1 VRLHVRE
8 WGDRDAPR
16 IVCLHG
22 VQAYG
27 GRFRRLAEER
37 LAFRYR
43 VVAPDLRGHGQSPRE
58 APWTLKAHLEDV
70 LEIAGDPR
78 VWIGHSFGGRLVA
91 ELMAAQ
97 PDRVQR
103 AVFLDPALTVPPDY
117 ARFLSDQE
125 LAQDLSFESEEEAI
139 GAGLAGRPEPVSD
152 DVRRQV
158 REQVEQGADGRFRF
172 AYSHEAVAASLLEC
186 AAPPAPWHHA
196 GIPTLIVA
204 GLLSKF
210 ISVGEIEIYRSGLGD
225 DLHVVVVPGGHSV
238 LWDAFDETADAIER
252 FLSA

>member
-1 VRLHVRE
+1 VRLHMRE

-37 LAFRYR
+37 LASRYH

-70 LEIAGDPR
+70 LEIVGDPR

-172 AYSHEAVAASLLEC
+172 AYSHEAVAAALLEC
-186 AAPPAPWHHA
+186 AAQAAPWHHA

-210 ISVGEIEIYRSGLGD
+210 VSVGEIEIYRSGLGD
-225 DLHVVVVPGGHSV
+225 DLRVVVVPGGHSV

>member
-1 VRLHVRE
+1 VPLYVRE
-8 WGDRDAPR
+8 WGDRDAPPV
-16 IVCLHG
+16 VCLHG

-37 LAFRYR
+37 LASRYH
-43 VVAPDLRGHGQSPRE
+43 VMAPDLRGHGQSPRE

-70 LEIAGDPR
+70 LEIADEPA

-97 PDRVQR
+97 PDLVQR

-117 ARFLSDQE
+117 AQFLSDQE

-139 GAGLAGRPEPVSD
+139 GAGLAGRPQPVSE
-152 DVRRQV
+152 DVLRQV
-158 REQVEQGADGRFRF
+158 REQVEEGADGRFRF
-172 AYSHEAVAASLLEC
+172 AYSPKAVAAGFLEC

-196 GIPTLIVA
+196 GIPALIVA

-210 ISVGEIEIYRSGLGD
+210 LSVGEVEIYRSGLGD
-225 DLHVVVVPGGHSV
+225 DLHLVVVPSGHSV
-238 LWDAFDETADAIER
+238 LWDAFDETAEAIER
-252 FLSA
+252 FLAV